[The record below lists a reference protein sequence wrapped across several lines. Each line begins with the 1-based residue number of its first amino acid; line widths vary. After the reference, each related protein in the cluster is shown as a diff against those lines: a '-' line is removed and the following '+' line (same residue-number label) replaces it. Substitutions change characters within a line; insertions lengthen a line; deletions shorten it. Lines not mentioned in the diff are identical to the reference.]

1 MVIGVSTG
9 GPWLRGVPVAAES
22 RSAAG
27 PHSTYNDGVS
37 AFDDNID
44 IDSQSSQSPMDDA
57 PTAPADSNP
66 LGTAAASP
74 WRYVVPVA
82 LIVLVFAAFMP
93 ALAAGWVGWDD
104 DSLVLAQTQYRGF
117 SADSLRWMFTTSFS
131 GHFQPLTWLSY
142 ALDYKLYEWGLWE
155 LNEVGFHLMNVAIHA
170 LTAVA
175 FYFVA
180 RRLLAIATGTVALLR
195 SASLTLAAAF
205 AAALF
210 AVHPLRAES
219 VAWIAERRDVLSGL
233 FFILAVGAYLRYA
246 APTASPI
253 ADDAQGSARSN
264 RWPAYIGTI
273 IAAGLSMLAKAPAMT
288 LPLVLLVLDVYP
300 LGRWERDRRR
310 MIVDKIPLLIMAVL
324 GGMRAIQAQRTAGAM
339 SSLSEHDLTARIAQ
353 ACYGLTFYVHKT
365 LLPLNLG
372 PMYQMPPRDVL
383 LGPMFWLSGTAVVI
397 GLVVCLAYRRRIPQI
412 VSALAVYAI
421 ILGPVLGFVQSGRQI
436 VADRYSYLS
445 CLGFAVLAGGAV
457 LVVLRRCK
465 RAGNRN
471 ASALTG
477 LGVTVIVVAL
487 AHANWNQTEH
497 WDNPL
502 TLWWRAIQVSPNS
515 SVAHVNYAN
524 ALGRT
529 GIPGAGVSAIQ
540 HYRRGLQLD
549 PEDHIAYHYLGR
561 WLAEFGETDSAI
573 DAYRQA
579 LVRRPDRRGA
589 PLEFARLLVMR
600 GQPAD
605 ARHALTALRDCLKRH
620 PDDLAAVR
628 YLAELLARHPDD
640 NLRDGAEAVRLAE
653 NLMRFGD
660 ATNVSLWLILAD
672 AYAEHGEFDRAI
684 EAAKEARRRAES
696 ADNERAVETCNDR
709 LGLFADRQPY
719 RMGGNNVNESNESDE
734 SDKSSE
740 SDESDEK

>member
-1 MVIGVSTG
+1 MD
-9 GPWLRGVPVAAES
+9 GP
-22 RSAAG
+22 
-27 PHSTYNDGVS
+27 
-37 AFDDNID
+37 
-44 IDSQSSQSPMDDA
+44 
-57 PTAPADSNP
+57 PTAAAHSNP
-66 LGTAAASP
+66 LETAAATP

-93 ALAAGWVGWDD
+93 ALLAGWVGWDD
-104 DSLVLAQTQYRGF
+104 DSLVLEQTQYRGF

-142 ALDYKLYEWGLWE
+142 ALDYKLYEWGSWD

-195 SASLTLAAAF
+195 SPSLTLAAAF

-246 APTASPI
+246 APAPPPI
-253 ADDAQGSARSN
+253 ANDTKGSARSGL
-264 RWPAYIGTI
+264 RSAYIGTI

-300 LGRWERDRRR
+300 LGRWKRDRRR
-310 MIVDKIPLLIMAVL
+310 MFVDKIPLLIMAVL

-353 ACYGLTFYVHKT
+353 ACYGLTFYVQKT

-383 LGPMFWLSGTAVVI
+383 LGTMFWLSGTAVVI

-457 LVVLRRCK
+457 LAVLRRYE
-465 RAGNRN
+465 RAGDRN
-471 ASALTG
+471 ASALAG
-477 LGVTVIVVAL
+477 LGVTAIVVAL

-502 TLWWRAIQVSPNS
+502 ALWWRAIQVSPNS

-524 ALGRT
+524 ALGRM
-529 GIPGAGVSAIQ
+529 GIPSAGVSAIQ
-540 HYRRGLQLD
+540 HYRRGLELD

-573 DAYRQA
+573 DAYQQA
-579 LVRRPDRRGA
+579 LVRKPDRRGA
-589 PLEFARLLVMR
+589 PLEFARLLIMR
-600 GQPAD
+600 GQPND
-605 ARHALTALRDCLKRH
+605 ARHALTALRDTISRH

-640 NLRDGAEAVRLAE
+640 DLRDGAEAVRMAE
-653 NLMRFGD
+653 KLMQLGD
-660 ATNVSLWLILAD
+660 ATDPVLWLILAD
-672 AYAEHGEFDRAI
+672 AFAEHGKFGRAI
-684 EAAKEARRRAES
+684 DAAKEARRLAED
-696 ADNERAVETCNDR
+696 ADHERAIDVCNKR
-709 LGLFADRQPY
+709 LGLFARERTY
-719 RMGGNNVNESNESDE
+719 RMGGNGGSESNESNESDE
-734 SDKSSE
+734 SDADELNAEESEE
-740 SDESDEK
+740 SDE